1 MTKALTSK
9 AVAARLSMRE
19 RVPLFSVVSNTDWRR
34 AGITGETVTEM
45 VVKHLI
51 MRDAIGHQ
59 LRARR
64 TMGDVCRN
72 EHQPRTAACLRC
84 WRANARDSAQADAA
98 LAGSG

>member
-51 MRDAIGHQ
+51 MRDAIGH
-59 LRARR
+59 
-64 TMGDVCRN
+64 
-72 EHQPRTAACLRC
+72 
-84 WRANARDSAQADAA
+84 
-98 LAGSG
+98 LAITNCGAVLWATLPQ